1 MYDHFA
7 ETTSDSL
14 LFPETSQ
21 SLLHVDAKWTR
32 EFYWYMLCAAL
43 AFIPQVL
50 IILDFLIEFVVPLAY
65 RSVCERYFS

>member
-1 MYDHFA
+1 MYDHLTDKPLDSSFA
-7 ETTSDSL
+7 
-14 LFPETSQ
+14 PETSQ
-21 SLLHVDAKWTR
+21 SLLHVDDKWTR

-65 RSVCERYFS
+65 RSVCEQYFS